1 MLKALKSY
9 WAFTS
14 GIYKVL
20 MLLVVPVLM
29 VLINLSLLHE
39 DIGSGIEIFFVLFY
53 IDTFFDYI
61 FMGGFYSK
69 NNSSFEF
76 LQTSNRFAKF
86 ARDVVSVDAVRRV
99 ILYQIPYFTTLLWL
113 IGKEGMMEWW
123 KTMAYVPW
131 FLALG
136 AQLVTLVSRHYTT
149 WNNAYGCSSIGFLI
163 IGIIMIIVLFA
174 EVSHWMFYV
183 MLMIGVLIA
192 GWGTSLYTEKKVK
205 ESYYDK

>member
-29 VLINLSLLHE
+29 ILINLSLLHE
-39 DIGSGIEIFFVLFY
+39 DIGSGIEMFFALFY
-53 IDTFFDYI
+53 IDTFLDFF

-86 ARDVVSVDAVRRV
+86 AREVVSVDAVRRV

-113 IGKEGMMEWW
+113 IGNAEKLEWW

-131 FLALG
+131 FLTLG

-149 WNNAYGCSSIGFLI
+149 WNIAYVCSSIGFLI